1 MNGPY
6 NLWIQDASLEPI
18 RSTSAQGDDVTTLE
32 QRHQDA
38 LTGVKIIDCDSHMT
52 EPADLWTA
60 RAPSSYRDKVPT
72 QKTVEGVTAW
82 YLDGDVWATVG
93 GNTIRTGSQKV
104 LGEHIVQPFEQV
116 DKSAWDA
123 AARVELLDEMGIYA
137 QIAYPNAVGFSSNHI
152 WAIEDHDLRNVV
164 LRTYND
170 WMVDVQV
177 DSGGRV
183 LPQGLLPT
191 WDMEMTIKE
200 MERLLA
206 KGMRGFTVSDKP
218 ELLGLPE
225 LPEPYFAPMWSLANE
240 SGAVM
245 NFHIGSGGRRE
256 ISKDSKEAEELLRR
270 QAETSKQ
277 YAGLYWSSFGPQRR
291 LAILSTQ
298 MYMSNVRIIV
308 NLCMS
313 DLFDR
318 YPNLKIVS
326 AESGIGW
333 VPFILESLEYQI
345 DEMVTDPTER
355 AMQKLRPRDYF
366 RNHIYVTFWFEEVGP
381 SKLIEDIG
389 VGNVLIETDV
399 PHPTCLYPGAR
410 EHMARVLGGLA
421 PEVRQRVLQDNAA
434 ELYRIEI

>member
-1 MNGPY
+1 MTALDDSPVGV
-6 NLWIQDASLEPI
+6 LE
-18 RSTSAQGDDVTTLE
+18 GL
-32 QRHQDA
+32 
-38 LTGVKIIDCDSHMT
+38 KIIDCDAHMT

-60 RAPSSYRDKVPT
+60 RVPASYRDRVPR
-72 QKTVEGVTAW
+72 QQTVDGVTAW
-82 YLDGDVWATVG
+82 YLDDGVWATVG
-93 GNTIRTGSQKV
+93 GNTIRTGGQKV
-104 LGEHIVQPFEQV
+104 IGEHIVQPFSEV
-116 DKSAWDA
+116 DPAAWDA
-123 AARVELLDEMGIYA
+123 SARVRLLDEMGVYA

-152 WAIEDHDLRNVV
+152 WAIEDHDLRNLV

-170 WMVDVQV
+170 WFVDVQEE
-177 DSGGRV
+177 SGGR
-183 LPQGLLPT
+183 LLGQGLLPT
-191 WDMEMTIKE
+191 WDMELTIKE

-225 LPEPYFAPMWSLANE
+225 LPDPYFAPMWALANE
-240 SGAVM
+240 SGAVI

-256 ISKDSKEAEELLRR
+256 ISKDQKEAQETLRR

-277 YAGLYWSSFGPQRR
+277 YADLYWSSFGPQRR

-318 YPNLKIVS
+318 YPNVKIVS

-333 VPFILESLEYQI
+333 VPFILEAMEYQI
-345 DEMVTDPTER
+345 DEMVTDPAER
-355 AMQKLRPRDYF
+355 SLQKLRPSEYF
-366 RNHIYVTFWFEEVGP
+366 RNHIYVTFWFEHVGP

-389 VGNVLIETDV
+389 VDNVLIETDI
-399 PHPTCLYPGAR
+399 PHPTCLYPGAK
-410 EHMARVLGGLA
+410 EHLARVLSGLD
-421 PEVRQRVLQDNAA
+421 PHVRRRVLQDNAA
-434 ELYRIEI
+434 ELYRVGV